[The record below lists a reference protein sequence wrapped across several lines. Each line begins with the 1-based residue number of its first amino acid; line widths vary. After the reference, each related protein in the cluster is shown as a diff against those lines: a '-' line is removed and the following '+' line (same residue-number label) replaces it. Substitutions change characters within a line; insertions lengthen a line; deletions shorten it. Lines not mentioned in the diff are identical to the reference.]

1 MTRRE
6 RRLRPTI
13 RLRLTVLYGV
23 LFTVA
28 AALLITIS
36 YLAVANQVGP
46 RTSEGF
52 EQRRERLADLLDV
65 PVEELPEQGPPSP
78 EGRESLRAAFE
89 SIERDVRSE
98 FLDELLF
105 QSLVAFAFTGA
116 GSVALAWYMAG
127 RALRPVDEMARA
139 AHAISEETFDRRIDV
154 EGPDDELRR
163 LAETFN
169 EMLDRLE
176 RAFETQRNFAAD
188 ASHELRTPLAVLRAK
203 ADNVLSDEATGVA
216 TRTLARDVQLE
227 VDRADRLVDALIT
240 LARADARSGDHE
252 PIDLARVVGDVVGT
266 FAKAA
271 DVAGID
277 LDLELG
283 DALLTGDRPLL
294 ERLVSNLIDNA
305 LQHNIRAGWV
315 RVSVATE
322 GDHAELTVANSGA
335 MLSDDDVEVMFERFY
350 RTRDQSSSRR
360 SGHGLGMAIIRE
372 VADAHGATITVEPHD
387 DGGMTAKIRFPPAR
401 VAVGS

>member
-23 LFTVA
+23 LFTMA
-28 AALLITIS
+28 AAVLITIS

-52 EQRRERLADLLDV
+52 EQRQERLADLLDV
-65 PVEELPEQGPPSP
+65 PIEELPEQGLPSP

-240 LARADARSGDHE
+240 LARADTRSGDHE

-305 LQHNIRAGWV
+305 LQHNIRDGWV

-335 MLSDDDVEVMFERFY
+335 MLSDDDVDVMFERFY

-387 DGGMTAKIRFPPAR
+387 AGGMTAKIRFPPAR